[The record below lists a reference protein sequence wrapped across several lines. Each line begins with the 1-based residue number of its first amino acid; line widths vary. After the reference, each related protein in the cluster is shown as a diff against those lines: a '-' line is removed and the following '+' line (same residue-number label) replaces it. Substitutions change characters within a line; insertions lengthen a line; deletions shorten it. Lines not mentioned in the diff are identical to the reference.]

1 MAELMNPMKRL
12 YNLLEQVVSY
22 AEAEQYSQSSAM
34 SMVWGHAMAF
44 EMDDEDDLEGYH
56 NSLMDLMRLIATC
69 EDIIKKTPS
78 MNQSL
83 YLSQMSR
90 IKRAAFSIGSSTW
103 GNFRNEFT
111 NDFLLAMQW
120 AIEGMNEF
128 VSEEVISDD
137 DLQNMHA
144 ELQGI
149 IDRLLP
155 SDLPTEFKTSLVDGL
170 TAIQLAIQD
179 YRLFGAEGIRN
190 AIDRNVGLLYRHL
203 EDSGDLEQSESKD
216 VARDAINCIWRIDKI
231 VSATSK
237 VKGLAQPIIE
247 HFPMLGS
254 G

>member
-1 MAELMNPMKRL
+1 MAELMNPMRRL

-22 AEAEQYSQSSAM
+22 AEEDSYSLNSPM
-34 SMVWGHAMAF
+34 SMVWAHGMGF
-44 EMDDEDDLEGYH
+44 EFGEEEDLEDYH
-56 NSLMDLMRLIATC
+56 NSLLDLMRLIVSC
-69 EDIIKKTPS
+69 EEIIKKTPS

-90 IKRAAFSIGSSTW
+90 IKRAAFSIGSSNW
-103 GNFRNEFT
+103 GDFRNEFT

-128 VSEEVISDD
+128 VSEKLISDE

-149 IDRLLP
+149 IDRLL
-155 SDLPTEFKTSLVDGL
+155 SSNLPLEFKTSLVDGL

-179 YRLFGAEGIRN
+179 YRIFGAEGIRN

-237 VKGLAQPIIE
+237 VKELAQPIIE

>member
-1 MAELMNPMKRL
+1 MTELMNPMKRL
-12 YNLLEQVVSY
+12 YNLLEKVVSY
-22 AEAEQYSQSSAM
+22 AEEERYSLSSSM
-34 SMVWGHAMAF
+34 SMVWGHAM
-44 EMDDEDDLEGYH
+44 DLDEEEDMESFH
-56 NSLMDLMRLIATC
+56 NSLLDLMRLIATC
-69 EDIIKKTPS
+69 EDIIKKTHS

-83 YLSQMSR
+83 YSSQMSR

-103 GNFRNEFT
+103 GDFRNEFN

-128 VSEEVISDD
+128 VSEEVISDEELKD
-137 DLQNMHA
+137 MHA

-149 IDRLLP
+149 IDRLVPSNLP
-155 SDLPTEFKTSLVDGL
+155 LEFKTSLIDGL
-170 TAIQLAIQD
+170 TAIQVAIQD

-203 EDSGDLEQSESKD
+203 EDSGDIEQSESKD

-237 VKGLAQPIIE
+237 VKELAQPIIE